1 MPNKNVEEVLPLHEP
16 NEDAAE
22 NEEAD
27 EKNFIEKYKD
37 RIKQTITITAI
48 SIAVAS
54 IVMGGYAMHSLRENI
69 VYAGAVLGIIVAST
83 VIVKQMIIQYLD
95 TLRTVHNRIRDEIN
109 RFMEENNELHYI
121 VNDLQVQTGRLQPIE
136 AAFSK
141 TTSDMQTSTDELKQ
155 AVEQNQKYIAEINH
169 LVQAE
174 FQEELLKSILKAD
187 RSGDLKI
194 TQKEVRVL
202 MSRFRG
208 KQLNIDENLL
218 MRTLEENDGSVASVV
233 ALIRNKTL
241 YLEVGES

>member
-1 MPNKNVEEVLPLHEP
+1 
-16 NEDAAE
+16 
-22 NEEAD
+22 
-27 EKNFIEKYKD
+27 
-37 RIKQTITITAI
+37 
-48 SIAVAS
+48 
-54 IVMGGYAMHSLRENI
+54 MHSLRENI

-83 VIVKQMIIQYLD
+83 VIAKQMIIQYLD

-241 YLEVGES
+241 FLEVGES